1 MLRDLVGRH
10 GTQHTEVETHQKG
23 PERGRKGPGDE
34 RAQGDKG
41 VSTLQK
47 WEPRI

>member
-10 GTQHTEVETHQKG
+10 GTHGGGNSTKKG
-23 PERGRKGPGDE
+23 TERGRKGPCNE
-34 RAQGDKG
+34 RVQGDTG
-41 VSTLQK
+41 VSTLQE